1 MQHKNELENLAQLLL
16 KKEVVDKDDLEKL
29 LGKRGEKIFGEDTEK
44 PSNPNLLVNYFDV
57 GNNKF
62 REPFK

>member
-1 MQHKNELENLAQLLL
+1 MKCA
-16 KKEVVDKDDLEKL
+16 KEVVDKDDLEKL